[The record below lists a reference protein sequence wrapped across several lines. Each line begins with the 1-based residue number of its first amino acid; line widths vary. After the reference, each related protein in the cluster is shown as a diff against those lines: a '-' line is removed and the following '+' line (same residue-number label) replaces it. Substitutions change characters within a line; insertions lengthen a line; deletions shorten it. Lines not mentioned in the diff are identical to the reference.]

1 MNLVVLK
8 LNVRYNVKKAFG
20 GDIMKGIFKRINSFS
35 LVKQIITGLL
45 IGILLAIVIPEYSKS
60 LAILGVLFVAALRA
74 VAPILVLFLVMS
86 AITQHKSGQKTNMKK
101 IVSLYLIGM
110 LLASFVSVGAGFLH
124 PVSLSLTTVTD
135 SIDSPSGIVELV
147 KSLLLN
153 LVDNPLNAIISA
165 NYLGILTWAILL
177 GFLLKGASD
186 STKILI
192 SDFSDAISKLVEW
205 VIKLAPLGIMGLV
218 IEAITTNGVDALL
231 EYGQLIIVL
240 TCCMLFIALVVN
252 PLIVFTFI
260 RRNPY
265 PLVFRCLKG
274 SGLTAFFTRSSAA
287 NIPINMQLCEEMG
300 LDRDTYSISIPLGAT
315 VNMMGSTVTIA
326 VLSLSAAYTLN
337 IEVSFPMA
345 LILCIVSV
353 ISACGASGVP
363 GGSLLLLPLT
373 CGLFGIPD
381 DVAMQVVGIGFIIAV
396 IQDAL
401 ETVLNSTTDVLF
413 TATAEQNK
421 KLKENKKLAA

>member
-1 MNLVVLK
+1 
-8 LNVRYNVKKAFG
+8 
-20 GDIMKGIFKRINSFS
+20 MKGIFKRINSFS

-135 SIDSPSGIVELV
+135 SIDSPSGIVELL

-186 STKILI
+186 STKTLI

-240 TCCMLFIALVVN
+240 TCCMLFIALVIN

-287 NIPINMQLCEEMG
+287 NIPVNMQLCEEMG
-300 LDRDTYSISIPLGAT
+300 LDKDTYSISIPLGAT

-326 VLSLSAAYTLN
+326 VLSLSAAYTLD

-413 TATAEQNK
+413 TATAEENK

>member
-1 MNLVVLK
+1 
-8 LNVRYNVKKAFG
+8 
-20 GDIMKGIFKRINSFS
+20 MKGIFEKMNSIS
-35 LVKQIITGLL
+35 LVKQILFGLL
-45 IGILLAIVIPEYSKS
+45 IGVLLAMLVPEFASPFT
-60 LAILGVLFVAALRA
+60 ILGVLFVGALRA

-86 AITQHKSGQKTNMKK
+86 AITQHKSGQQTNMKM
-101 IVSLYLIGM
+101 IVSLYIIGM
-110 LLASFVSVGAGFLH
+110 LLASFVSVSVGFMH
-124 PVSLSLTTVTD
+124 PVSLSLSS
-135 SIDSPSGIVELV
+135 SIDSISAPSGIVELL

-153 LVDNPLNAIISA
+153 LVDNPLNAIMTG

-186 STKILI
+186 STKNLI
-192 SDFSDAISKLVEW
+192 MDFSLAISKLVEW
-205 VIKLAPLGIMGLV
+205 VIKFAPLGIMGLV
-218 IEAITTNGVDALL
+218 IDAITTNGIDALI
-231 EYGQLIIVL
+231 EYGHLIILLV
-240 TCCMLFIALVVN
+240 CCMFFIALVIN
-252 PLIVFTFI
+252 PLIVFIFI
-260 RRNPY
+260 RSNPY
-265 PLVFRCLKG
+265 PLLFRCLKG

-287 NIPINMQLCEEMG
+287 NIPVNMKLCEELG
-300 LDRDTYSISIPLGAT
+300 LNRDTYSISIPLGAT
-315 VNMMGSTVTIA
+315 INMMGSTVTIA

-345 LILCIVSV
+345 LILCAVSV

-381 DVAMQVVGIGFIIAV
+381 DVAMQVVGIGFIVAV

-413 TATAEQNK
+413 TATAEYNKNLKTTRDNK
-421 KLKENKKLAA
+421 KDLAV